1 MTMETITLP
10 KSDIT
15 ATRIALGT
23 WAIGG
28 SSWGGTDDKQ
38 SIATV
43 QSAIDRGITC
53 IDTAPVYGCGHSEE
67 LVGKALKEGGRR
79 DKTIIA
85 TKCGLNWKPNGTVF
99 RDASPARLAQ
109 EIDDSLRRLQTD
121 HIDIYQLHWPDST
134 VPVEETAEALR
145 KIRDSGKVRAIGV
158 SNFNPEQIKAFEK
171 VCPITTHQPPYNL
184 FERDIEKDLLPT
196 LIEQNI
202 GTLTYGALCRG
213 LLSGKIDRN
222 RTFSGDDLRN
232 SDPKFQPPRFA
243 QYLNAVKELDAFA
256 LVNYDRTVLHLALRW
271 LLDQKGV
278 SIALWGA
285 RRPDQLDPVN
295 EVMGWSLDE
304 DAKAEIDR
312 ILDRNIKD
320 PVGPEFM
327 APPLRTDRKS
337 VV

>member
-1 MTMETITLP
+1 MTMDTITLP

-85 TKCGLNWKPNGTVF
+85 SKCGLNWKTDGTVF

-134 VPVEETAEALR
+134 VPIEESAEALR
-145 KIRDSGKVRAIGV
+145 KIRESGKVRAIGV
-158 SNFNPEQIKAFEK
+158 SNFNPEQVKAFEK

-232 SDPKFQPPRFA
+232 SDPKFQPPRFE

-295 EVMGWSLDE
+295 DVMGWSLDE

-312 ILDRNIKD
+312 ILDRNIKA

-327 APPLRTDRKS
+327 APPLRTEI
-337 VV
+337 

>member
-15 ATRIALGT
+15 TTRIALGT

-28 SSWGGTDDKQ
+28 SSWGGTDDQQ

-53 IDTAPVYGCGHSEE
+53 VDTAPVYGCGHSEV

-79 DKTIIA
+79 DKAVIA
-85 TKCGLNWKPNGTVF
+85 TKCGLNWKADGTVF

-121 HIDIYQLHWPDST
+121 YIDIYQLHWPDST

-145 KIRDSGKVRAIGV
+145 KIRESGKVRAIGV
-158 SNFNPEQIKAFEK
+158 SNYSPEQIKAFEQ

-184 FERDIEKDLLPT
+184 FERDIEQSLLPT
-196 LIEQNI
+196 LIDQNI

-213 LLSGKIDRN
+213 LLSGKIDRHRAFN
-222 RTFSGDDLRN
+222 GDDLRN
-232 SDPKFQPPRFA
+232 SDPKFQPPRFE
-243 QYLNAVKELDAFA
+243 QYLNAVKALDDFA
-256 LVNYDRTVLHLALRW
+256 RTHYDRSVLHLALRW
-271 LLDQKGV
+271 LLDQPGV

-285 RRPDQLDPVN
+285 RRPDQLDPAN
-295 EVMGWSLDE
+295 DVMGWSLDS
-304 DAKAEIDR
+304 AALAEIDR
-312 ILDRNIKD
+312 ILAHHIKD

-327 APPLRTDRKS
+327 APPLRTAL
-337 VV
+337 

>member
-85 TKCGLNWKPNGTVF
+85 TKCGLNWKPDGTVF

-232 SDPKFQPPRFA
+232 SDPKFQPPRFE

-327 APPLRTDRKS
+327 APPLRTEI
-337 VV
+337 

>member
-53 IDTAPVYGCGHSEE
+53 VDTAPVYGCGHSEE

-79 DKTIIA
+79 EKTVIA
-85 TKCGLNWKPNGTVF
+85 SKCGLNWKPDGTVF
-99 RDASPARLAQ
+99 RDASPARLTQ
-109 EIDDSLRRLQTD
+109 EIEDSLRRLQTD
-121 HIDIYQLHWPDST
+121 YIDIYQLHWPDST
-134 VPVEETAEALR
+134 VPIEETAETLL

-158 SNFNPEQIKAFEK
+158 SNFNAEQIKAFEK
-171 VCPITTHQPPYNL
+171 ICPITTHQPPYNL
-184 FERDIEKDLLPT
+184 FERDIEKELLPT

-222 RTFSGDDLRN
+222 RTFNGDDLRN
-232 SDPKFQPPRFA
+232 SDPKFQPPRFE
-243 QYLNAVKELDAFA
+243 QYLNAVKELDDFA
-256 LVNYDRTVLHLALRW
+256 RTHYDRTVLHLALRW
-271 LLDQKGV
+271 LLDQQGV

-285 RRPDQLDPVN
+285 RRPDQLDPAN
-295 EVMGWSLDE
+295 EVMGWSLDKE
-304 DAKAEIDR
+304 AQAEINR
-312 ILDRNIKD
+312 ILDRNIKN

-327 APPLRTDRKS
+327 APPLRTDI
-337 VV
+337 

>member
-85 TKCGLNWKPNGTVF
+85 TKCGLNWKPDGTVF

-184 FERDIEKDLLPT
+184 FERGIEKDLLPT

-232 SDPKFQPPRFA
+232 SDPKFQPPRFE

-327 APPLRTDRKS
+327 APPLRTEI
-337 VV
+337 

>member
-43 QSAIDRGITC
+43 QSAVDRGITC

-67 LVGKALKEGGRR
+67 LVGRALKEGGRR

-85 TKCGLNWKPNGTVF
+85 SKCGLNWKPDGTVF

-134 VPVEETAEALR
+134 VPIEETAEALR

-158 SNFNPEQIKAFEK
+158 SNFNPEQVKAFER

-184 FERDIEKDLLPT
+184 FEREIEQDLLPT

-222 RTFSGDDLRN
+222 RKFNGDDLRN
-232 SDPKFQPPRFA
+232 SDPKFQPPRFE
-243 QYLNAVKELDAFA
+243 QYLNAVKELDDFA
-256 LVNYDRTVLHLALRW
+256 RTHYDRTVLHLALRW

-285 RRPDQLDPVN
+285 RRPDQLDPAN
-295 EVMGWSLDE
+295 EVMGWSLDD

-327 APPLRTDRKS
+327 APPLRTAI
-337 VV
+337 

>member
-1 MTMETITLP
+1 MTMDTITLP

-85 TKCGLNWKPNGTVF
+85 SKCGLNWKTDGTVF

-134 VPVEETAEALR
+134 VPIEESAEALR
-145 KIRDSGKVRAIGV
+145 KIRESGKVRAIGV

-232 SDPKFQPPRFA
+232 SDPKFQPPRFE

-295 EVMGWSLDE
+295 DVMGWSLDE

-312 ILDRNIKD
+312 ILDRNIKA

-327 APPLRTDRKS
+327 APPLRTDI
-337 VV
+337 

>member
-1 MTMETITLP
+1 MTMDTITLP

-85 TKCGLNWKPNGTVF
+85 SKCGLNWKTDGTVF

-134 VPVEETAEALR
+134 VPIEESAEALR
-145 KIRDSGKVRAIGV
+145 KIRESGKVRAIGV

-232 SDPKFQPPRFA
+232 SDPKFQPPRFE

-295 EVMGWSLDE
+295 DVMGWSLDE

-312 ILDRNIKD
+312 ILDRNIKA

-327 APPLRTDRKS
+327 APPLHTEI
-337 VV
+337 

>member
-53 IDTAPVYGCGHSEE
+53 VDTAPVYGCGHSEE

-79 DKTIIA
+79 EKTVIA
-85 TKCGLNWKPNGTVF
+85 TKCGLNWKPDGTVF

-121 HIDIYQLHWPDST
+121 YIDIYQLHWPDST
-134 VPVEETAEALR
+134 VPIEETAEALR
-145 KIRDSGKVRAIGV
+145 KIRESGKVRAIGV
-158 SNFNPEQIKAFEK
+158 SNFNSAQIKAFEK
-171 VCPITTHQPPYNL
+171 ICPITTHQPPYNL
-184 FERDIEKDLLPT
+184 FERDIEKELLPT

-222 RTFSGDDLRN
+222 RTFNGDDLRN
-232 SDPKFQPPRFA
+232 SDPKFQSPRFE
-243 QYLNAVKELDAFA
+243 QYLNAVKELDDFA
-256 LVNYDRTVLHLALRW
+256 RTHYDRTVLHLALRW
-271 LLDQKGV
+271 LLDQQGV

-285 RRPDQLDPVN
+285 RRPDQLDPAN
-295 EVMGWSLDE
+295 EVMGWSLDQE
-304 DAKAEIDR
+304 AQAEIDR

-327 APPLRTDRKS
+327 APPLRTAI
-337 VV
+337 